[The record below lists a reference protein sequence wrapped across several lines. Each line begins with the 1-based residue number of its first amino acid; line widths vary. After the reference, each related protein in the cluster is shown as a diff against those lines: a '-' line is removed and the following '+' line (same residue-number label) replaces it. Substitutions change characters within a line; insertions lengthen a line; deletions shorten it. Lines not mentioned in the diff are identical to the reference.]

1 MNRIYLEYL
10 VNGKFCQ
17 EFFTSWQDYFAAT
30 FSPDVEILNIVV
42 R

>member
-1 MNRIYLEYL
+1 MNRIYLECL

-17 EFFTSWQDYFAAT
+17 ENFTSWEGYFNAT
-30 FSPDVEILNIVV
+30 FSPEVEILSVVV

>member
-1 MNRIYLEYL
+1 MNRIYLECI

-17 EFFTSWQDYFAAT
+17 ESFTSWQDYFAAT
-30 FSPDVEILNIVV
+30 FSPDVEILKIVV

>member
-1 MNRIYLEYL
+1 MNRIYLECL

-17 EFFTSWQDYFAAT
+17 ESFTSWQDYFAAT